1 MRRRFLRPLLGLIGA
16 TSIRTRLITAFLLL
30 FGITLAVALVGITG
44 MRANQRALD
53 EYEANVVP
61 EIARVLKLSEKVAQV
76 AAVAPSMA
84 GIDSPDLLRTDTEA
98 LQNLLRD
105 IRNLQVSLPQKA
117 EERLAAYAELD
128 GIDHDLT
135 SLMVQAGEQRQ
146 LQAMLTQQRARA
158 DLAGD
163 AVLRR
168 HDDIARNAP
177 TLLQLWI
184 STVAAIQANDAAS
197 LGRAA
202 ADSEALW
209 HSASARGEDL
219 REPALATTLHS
230 LATGPD
236 NVFATRHAWLVGELR
251 SMYLVQLIRA
261 HADQLDARSA
271 GYVEELRQVAEKR
284 HAQVRRVVA
293 SSVSGLLLLAV
304 AGVVLALVGVAYVAR
319 VLSKLQ
325 RMTRVLARLAHGD
338 TAQPIPAAEHHDE
351 VGELARAFDIFRTN
365 LLDKQKL
372 LAGLDSQQRLL
383 ETVFRSMNDGVSIHD
398 GAGRLVGWN
407 PMFQA
412 QLGLP
417 AGRLRR
423 GMSLIE
429 LRKCLAGPAHW
440 RRVSRATATRT
451 DGGRTRIASAAELHF
466 NDQRIL
472 EFHCQGMPDGGWVA
486 VCRDLTERRALEA
499 DHAQSQKMDV
509 LGQLTGGV
517 AHDFN
522 NFLITILGNLELLQ
536 TRLVDQPEA
545 NAMAELAQRAAL
557 RASTLT
563 RRLLAFARRQPL
575 QAERVSIQDML
586 AEMLDLVEYAVGP
599 EINVTLPPEDGDL
612 RVEVDRGQLENAVL
626 NLALNSA
633 AAMPNGGT
641 LSFTVARIPHPARLP
656 GVDNAVVL
664 SVRDTG
670 SGIPTYLLDKVMEPF
685 FTTRPAGEGSGLGLS
700 SVYGFVKQSGGDM
713 QLQSTVGA
721 GTSVALWLPQAAD
734 AEEAEVPV
742 AAPAPVRIKRML
754 VVEDDAEVR
763 DTTLA
768 MLSTFGVSAHGVSS
782 ANEAQ
787 RWLAEQGPVELVL
800 SDISLGRGGNGI
812 ALAAAIAQRWPAI
825 KVALM
830 SGLPLESHRKH
841 PAWQEGQPFLA
852 KPFMAGDLGALLGGM
867 SA

>member
-1 MRRRFLRPLLGLIGA
+1 MWRRLARRVRA
-16 TSIRTRLITAFLLL
+16 TSIRFRLITAFLLL
-30 FGITLAVALVGITG
+30 FGITLAVAVVGITG

-84 GIDSPDLLRTDTEA
+84 GIDSPELLRTDTEA

-105 IRNLQVSLPQKA
+105 IRNLSVSLPQKA
-117 EERLAAYAELD
+117 EERLAAYNELD

-135 SLMVQAGEQRQ
+135 RLMVQAGEQRQ
-146 LQAMLTQQRARA
+146 LQALLARQRARA
-158 DLAGD
+158 DAAGD
-163 AVLRR
+163 SALRR
-168 HDDIARNAP
+168 REYIARNAP
-177 TLLQLWI
+177 TLLQLWV
-184 STVAAIQANDAAS
+184 STVAGIQAADAAS
-197 LGRAA
+197 LGRASA
-202 ADSEALW
+202 ESEALW
-209 HSASARGEDL
+209 QQVTARGEDL
-219 REPALATTLHS
+219 HEPELATTLHA
-230 LATGPD
+230 LGTGPQ
-236 NVFATRHAWLVGELR
+236 NVFDTRHEYLVGELR

-271 GYVEELRQVAEKR
+271 GYVEELRNVAEKR

-293 SSVSGLLLLAV
+293 SSVSGLLVLAV

-325 RMTRVLARLAHGD
+325 KMTRVLARLAHGD

-351 VGELARAFDIFRTN
+351 VGELARAFEIFRAN
-365 LLDKQKL
+365 LLEKQKL
-372 LAGLDSQQRLL
+372 SLGLDTQQRLL

-398 GAGRLVGWN
+398 GQGRLVGWN

-412 QLGLP
+412 QLGVADGHLHE
-417 AGRLRR
+417 
-423 GMSLIE
+423 GMSLID
-429 LRKCLAGPAHW
+429 LRRSLGAPAHW
-440 RRVSRATATRT
+440 RAVSRQTATRT

-466 NDQRIL
+466 SDQRIL

-536 TRLVDQPEA
+536 GRLVDQPEA
-545 NAMAELAQRAAL
+545 SGMAELAQRAAL

-575 QAERVSIQDML
+575 QAEVVSVQAML
-586 AEMLDLVEYAVGP
+586 AEMLDLIEYAVGA
-599 EINVTLPPEDGDL
+599 EINVLLPPDEPEL
-612 RVEVDRGQLENAVL
+612 YVEVDRGQLENAML

-641 LSFTVARIPHPARLP
+641 LCFTAVLIPHPARLP
-656 GVDNAVVL
+656 GVANAVVL
-664 SVRDTG
+664 AVRDTG
-670 SGIPTYLLDKVMEPF
+670 SGIPGNLLDKVMEPF
-685 FTTRPAGEGSGLGLS
+685 FTTRPQGEGSGLGLS

-713 QLQSTVGA
+713 QLHSTPGS
-721 GTSVALWLPQAAD
+721 GTSVALWLPQCAA
-734 AEEAEVPV
+734 AAV
-742 AAPAPVRIKRML
+742 AVNVLPGLPSVRIKRML
-754 VVEDDAEVR
+754 VVEDDAAVR
-763 DTTLA
+763 HTTLA
-768 MLSTFGVSAHGVSS
+768 MLSTLGVNAHGVGS
-782 ANEAQ
+782 ASEAQ

-830 SGLPLESHRKH
+830 SGLPLESHRRH

-852 KPFMAGDLGALLGGM
+852 KPFMAGDLGTLLGGF
-867 SA
+867 